1 MGEIV
6 FAIAIPL
13 GMVIFCLVLF
23 RLHAEPFALSVLA
36 ATCLMLA
43 TIWLAGILG
52 FSLALGAWY
61 GGAYYALP
69 LLALGALLGWLARR
83 SRTRRGADAG

>member
-13 GMVIFCLVLF
+13 GMVIFCFVLF
-23 RLHAEPFALSVLA
+23 RLRAEPFAPSVLA

-43 TIWLAGILG
+43 TVWLAGILG
-52 FSLALGAWY
+52 FSLTFGAWS

-69 LLALGALLGWLARR
+69 LLALGSLLWWLARR
-83 SRTRRGADAG
+83 SSKRRGADVG